1 MQLLLDR
8 VEIVQEIQQG
18 LHNFA
23 VELGLKL
30 AASLLKDE
38 VESLCGKPHERM
50 EGRQGSR
57 HGCQDGVITIAG
69 QKLPIQRPRVR
80 GRRGEVGLENY
91 GLLQREEAMPEA
103 VLRRMV
109 RGVSCRDYGSVIE
122 LGREGF
128 GVERSSVSRAFVEA
142 SRREVQALMERRFEG
157 ERFAVLF
164 IDGTCQ

>member
-1 MQLLLDR
+1 MRKAYQKKVRGPKKRTGWMKPAGSRVLQLLLDR

-80 GRRGEVGLENY
+80 GRRGEVGLEN
-91 GLLQREEAMPEA
+91 
-103 VLRRMV
+103 
-109 RGVSCRDYGSVIE
+109 
-122 LGREGF
+122 
-128 GVERSSVSRAFVEA
+128 
-142 SRREVQALMERRFEG
+142 
-157 ERFAVLF
+157 
-164 IDGTCQ
+164 